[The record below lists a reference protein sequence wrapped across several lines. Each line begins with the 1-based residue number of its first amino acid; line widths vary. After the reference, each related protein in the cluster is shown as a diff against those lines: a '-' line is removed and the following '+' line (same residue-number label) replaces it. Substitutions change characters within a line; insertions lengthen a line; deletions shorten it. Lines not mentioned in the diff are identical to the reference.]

1 MGISLSMSVVE
12 PTCDC
17 CDKLVMYVL
26 NWCKSECR
34 LSKRCTCHIE
44 VVNHSAEDFV
54 VEENNNATNNLF
66 LITIFISNLYF
77 RMYLLYTLYFTV
89 ISFNRVLN
97 VINRIGFKVNID
109 TVKITSV

>member
-1 MGISLSMSVVE
+1 MGISLSKSVVE

-26 NWCKSECR
+26 NGCKSECR
-34 LSKRCTCHIE
+34 LSKCCTCHIE

-54 VEENNNATNNLF
+54 VEENNNETNNLF

-77 RMYLLYTLYFTV
+77 KMYLLYTLYFTV
-89 ISFNRVLN
+89 ISFSRFFN
-97 VINRIGFKVNID
+97 VINRIGFK
-109 TVKITSV
+109 SQH